1 MAITITDSNF
11 KEFTSS
17 GVAVVDIFAPWCNP
31 CRIIAPI
38 IEQLSN
44 EYDNVKIGKLDAD
57 VNKET
62 TSELGVRSIP
72 TILIYKNGEIVE
84 KHVGAASKSHLK
96 SLIDKHLI

>member
-1 MAITITDSNF
+1 MAVKVTDENF
-11 KEFTSS
+11 KDFTSN
-17 GVAVVDIFAPWCNP
+17 GVALVDIYAEWCGP
-31 CRIIAPI
+31 CKVVGPI
-38 IEQLSN
+38 VEQLSN

-57 VNKET
+57 ENKET
-62 TSELGVRSIP
+62 TLELGVRSIP